1 MTRGF
6 AILATFI
13 LVTATFAGGL
23 YSRTTRRRQALN
35 TNASATAPDKYES
48 DKIEGDYSE
57 AIEIVEQNYAGDIDY
72 EKATQAAIQGML
84 FTLDP
89 HSVYFPSN
97 EFRKLKEDQA
107 SSFVGIG
114 VQILRHDD
122 VVYVQSV
129 VPNTPAARA
138 GLHYGDRIEIGR
150 ASCRERV

>member
-6 AILATFI
+6 AIVATFV

-23 YSRTTRRRQALN
+23 YSRSTRRRQALN
-35 TNASATAPDKYES
+35 ANANAAAEDKYEA

-57 AIEIVEQNYAGDIDY
+57 AIELVEQNYAGDIDY

-89 HSVYFPSN
+89 HSVYFPTT

-122 VVYVQSV
+122 GVYV
-129 VPNTPAARA
+129 
-138 GLHYGDRIEIGR
+138 
-150 ASCRERV
+150 

>member
-6 AILATFI
+6 AILASFV

-23 YSRTTRRRQALN
+23 YSRSTRRRQAVNARAN
-35 TNASATAPDKYES
+35 TLAADKFEA

-57 AIEIVEQNYAGDIDY
+57 GIEIVEQNYAGDIDY

-97 EFRKLKEDQA
+97 EFRKLKEDRRQA
-107 SSFVGIG
+107 SSASACRFCVTMT
-114 VQILRHDD
+114 VSMCNR
-122 VVYVQSV
+122 
-129 VPNTPAARA
+129 
-138 GLHYGDRIEIGR
+138 
-150 ASCRERV
+150 SCRTRPPP